1 MEFATLCSVCRLPGW
16 FVSEFITY
24 LKAQVAKS
32 CWKQWAL
39 IVKTK
44 KELQTYKYTEGRN
57 YIWPNKSKICIFSSK
72 HGILPSIPLI
82 LDHKANSNKF
92 GKIEVV
98 QSNMSNQDGIKLEIN
113 SSKKV
118 GKHKY
123 VEISNMLKQTM
134 G

>member
-1 MEFATLCSVCRLPGW
+1 MQLYALCVGCLGDLSLNLLPTSKPRWPKAVGSSGHGLWKPKKNYRLTNTQK
-16 FVSEFITY
+16 EEITFDPT
-24 LKAQVAKS
+24 KA
-32 CWKQWAL
+32 
-39 IVKTK
+39 
-44 KELQTYKYTEGRN
+44 KYVF
-57 YIWPNKSKICIFSSK
+57 FSSK
-72 HGILPSIPLI
+72 HGILPSIHLI

-92 GKIEVV
+92 VKIEVI

-113 SSKKV
+113 SSRKV